1 MNTNLLGS
9 LNVVGQCIPIGKTVF
24 HHRVQEHQ
32 LIHTGVAVHEASLD
46 PIHLRQGKTSQEQ
59 KRTFATKP
67 LVTATATSTS
77 RSGEMAQVGASYN
90 SREA

>member
-1 MNTNLLGS
+1 MNSNLLGI
-9 LNVVGQCIPIGKTVF
+9 LNVVGQCMPIGKTVF

-46 PIHLRQGKTSQEQ
+46 PLHLGQGKTLQEQ
-59 KRTFATKP
+59 RRTFATKP

-77 RSGEMAQVGASYN
+77 RSGEMAQLCAPHN
-90 SREA
+90 SPEA